1 MLCFS
6 AKIAVLLKAGDR
18 IKFNFAYDNEEMP
31 ELQKKR
37 NIFDVKSTNQL
48 FEEICN
54 SFVSFG
60 YDEDEDEDIEVGLDS
75 AFEEYEELYCC
86 DFEGDESLDCFKKNL
101 KAHKLDDIEK
111 VFLGVAALHV
121 PEDGVALEWVKYD
134 FVNKTV
140 ESDKERVECFSRE
153 DYDIDKIVNR
163 VFN

>member
-6 AKIAVLLKAGDR
+6 AKIAVLLKDGDR

-31 ELQKKR
+31 DLQKKR
-37 NIFDVKSTNQL
+37 NIFDVKSTYQL
-48 FEEICN
+48 FDEICN
-54 SFVSFG
+54 SYLSFG

-75 AFEEYEELYCC
+75 AFEEYEEIYGC
-86 DFEGDESLDCFKKNL
+86 DFEDDESLDCFKKKL
-101 KAHKLDDIEK
+101 KAHKLDEIEK

-140 ESDKERVECFSRE
+140 ESDKERVVCFSRE
-153 DYDIDKIVNR
+153 DYDIDKIINR